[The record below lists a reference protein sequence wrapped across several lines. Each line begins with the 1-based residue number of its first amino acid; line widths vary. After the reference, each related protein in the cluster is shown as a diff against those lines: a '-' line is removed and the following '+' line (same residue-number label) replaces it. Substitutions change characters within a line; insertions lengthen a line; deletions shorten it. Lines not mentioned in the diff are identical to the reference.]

1 MGGTFFISW
10 ELWQQMTFVLACAI
24 CVVIFAGLCKLT
36 WQSRYM
42 KKQEV
47 LDEEKRARLL
57 EMRKTGLQTKRTGD
71 IPFGVRATQAGI
83 EIEGIWVS
91 RPSTPNPNA
100 SSTALNNPASIGVTP
115 NPLAKNKSLD
125 PKSAAGPGRIRMPSG
140 YISPAARSP
149 TSPGHLDGPP
159 DLSRNKSTHQ
169 RSDSGLNSDA
179 LRMLEGKPP
188 HQPTNNATYVPR
200 SSAPDTR
207 QRSKSQPR
215 QQGRSHSRQRGS
227 DSSNDDGYGAETP
240 SPTRGQYM
248 YAASAG
254 PSRNA
259 SAVNLSSYAATSS
272 GHPTIPN
279 FPLSSPEREPWNSG
293 YAASETQLPLL
304 SNADAISMPEP
315 TFGPGEAHY
324 SNKPRPGLQKR

>member
-1 MGGTFFISW
+1 MGGTFFTSW

-57 EMRKTGLQTKRTGD
+57 EMRKTGLSTKRTGE

-83 EIEGIWVS
+83 EVEGIWVS

-125 PKSAAGPGRIRMPSG
+125 PKSASGPGGIRMPSG
-140 YISPAARSP
+140 YVSPAAKSP
-149 TSPGHLDGPP
+149 TSPGLLDGPP

-188 HQPTNNATYVPR
+188 RQLTSNTTYVPR
-200 SSAPDTR
+200 SSAPE
-207 QRSKSQPR
+207 QRSKSQSR

-227 DSSNDDGYGAETP
+227 DSSNGDASGAETP

-259 SAVNLSSYAATSS
+259 SAVNLSSYAASSS

-279 FPLSSPEREPWNSG
+279 FPLSSPDREPWTSG

-315 TFGPGEAHY
+315 TFGPGDAHY
-324 SNKPRPGLQKR
+324 SNKQRPGQQKR